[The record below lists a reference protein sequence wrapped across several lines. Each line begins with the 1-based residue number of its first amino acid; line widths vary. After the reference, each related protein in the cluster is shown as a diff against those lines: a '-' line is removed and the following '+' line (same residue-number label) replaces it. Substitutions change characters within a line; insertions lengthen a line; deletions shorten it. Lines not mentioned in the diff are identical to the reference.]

1 MSFTENDRNF
11 RSKIGKTF
19 PKGGGYSGPPFVEAI
34 AIALRADFGAS
45 AAAVKR
51 IARLTRANERAVR
64 NWFESKNGPS
74 GEHLIRLMQHSDA
87 VLGAVLSLCN
97 RAPRPVVE
105 GLADIRL
112 RLVDI
117 VDKIDALQ
125 LPPD

>member
-1 MSFTENDRNF
+1 MSFTENDRKF

-19 PKGGGYSGPPFVEAI
+19 PKGGGYNGPPFVEAI

-51 IARLTRANERAVR
+51 IARFTRANERAVR
-64 NWFESKNGPS
+64 NWFEGKNGPS

-97 RAPRPVVE
+97 RAPPPIVE
-105 GLADIRL
+105 GLADVR
-112 RLVDI
+112 
-117 VDKIDALQ
+117 Q
-125 LPPD
+125 HCWTS